1 MKGSLISGILL
12 LLLVS
17 CERNEGQHP
26 EDSSPKTTK
35 EGLVSTGKPA
45 DPSTAKS
52 EATSSEG
59 EDAAVLVE
67 KKPPVAEPVP
77 GQPGKVISPYNG
89 KHIDVTGIPP
99 GSLVADPTYPAEEKK
114 HFRVPE
120 IPEAPVEAMPPLLD
134 PSLLIGPKDGPGQP

>member
-1 MKGSLISGILL
+1 MLL
-12 LLLVS
+12 LLAS

-26 EDSSPKTTK
+26 EDPPSKSAKQ
-35 EGLVSTGKPA
+35 GLVSSERPSPQDSGK
-45 DPSTAKS
+45 TAES
-52 EATSSEG
+52 G
-59 EDAAVLVE
+59 EEAVLVE
-67 KKPPVAEPVP
+67 KKPPFAEPVP

-120 IPEAPVEAMPPLLD
+120 VQAPPVEPKPPALLD
-134 PSLLIGPKDGPGQP
+134 PSILISPKGAPGEP